1 MEWAVLDW
9 NTPAI
14 DFYKSLDAVPMD
26 EWTIFRLTGPGIG
39 RLAELREEQRNLAT
53 DEHG

>member
-1 MEWAVLDW
+1 
-9 NTPAI
+9 
-14 DFYKSLDAVPMD
+14 MD